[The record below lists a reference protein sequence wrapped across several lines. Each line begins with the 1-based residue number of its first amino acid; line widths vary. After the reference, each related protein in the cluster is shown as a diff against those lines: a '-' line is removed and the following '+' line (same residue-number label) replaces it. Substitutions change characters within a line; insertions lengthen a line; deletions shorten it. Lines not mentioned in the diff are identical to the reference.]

1 MSTCPEDRELEA
13 EAQDQGSANRLINA
27 TEPES
32 CSKTWWSE
40 IKREKK
46 KTTDNFPFLLLL
58 LVVWVLTSSGKL

>member
-46 KTTDNFPFLLLL
+46 NN
-58 LVVWVLTSSGKL
+58 G